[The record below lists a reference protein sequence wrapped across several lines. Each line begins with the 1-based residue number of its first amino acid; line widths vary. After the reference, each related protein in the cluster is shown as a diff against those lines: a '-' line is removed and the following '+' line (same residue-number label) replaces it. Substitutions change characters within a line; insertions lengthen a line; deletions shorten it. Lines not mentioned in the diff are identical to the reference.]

1 MRGNNITFISHDEL
15 PANPTPGMRVLVY
28 VRQKG
33 DLRMVLVRH
42 STGEW
47 RLSREVRSD
56 GIMHTLLIEDL
67 GAMRTKDAMRVL
79 DGAWLMFKMEHAR
92 ETA

>member
-1 MRGNNITFISHDEL
+1 MRGREANVVAVDEL

-28 VRQKG
+28 VRQKK
-33 DLRMVLVRH
+33 DLRMVMVRH
-42 STGEW
+42 STGGW
-47 RLSREVRSD
+47 RLSRGVRSE
-56 GIMHTLLIEDL
+56 GYVHTLQSEDL